1 MSRSPH
7 GLSLPGLSRRS
18 MLTALGLG
26 AGAAGLAACGAPGG
40 SDAADASN
48 PVRDGY
54 AQADLKVP
62 AEYDGRTAVLFW
74 APWTGGPFD
83 ALGKLIKEFNDS
95 QEDVV
100 VVAESVGGYAELN
113 QKFTAALQARAV
125 PDIVCFPEMQWLQ
138 FHSSGALAPLDGYF
152 DDEWN
157 LDVYLQ
163 NYVVEGKAAGQTFV
177 VPFARSTPLFY
188 FNKTRYI
195 EAGLPEEGPSTWQ
208 DLAEFAPELAKI
220 KVDGRPLAAL
230 AFTADDA
237 WHGQADIWGFGGAN
251 SDKDFQVTIDQDPGL
266 EWLEWQRKF
275 IHEDKFGYLAQAAG
289 TDFTS
294 GISAGMRGSTASL
307 TGTTAAT
314 EGVFEVGTAF
324 MLSSE
329 GQEKAVP
336 TGGSGLSVVRA
347 DSQDRQDAA
356 AAFFRFL
363 AGPEQSAAWHAATG
377 YVPIVQAAAET
388 STVKDLVKENP
399 NYGVALAQL
408 ENARTADYTN
418 WNQGA
423 VTQISAAQ
431 AKVYGDN
438 TPAKDAL
445 GAVAPKLQEILDDN
459 REDYEA
465 VKFEG
470 WK

>member
-1 MSRSPH
+1 MPSHSP
-7 GLSLPGLSRRS
+7 LASLSRRRL
-18 MLTALGLG
+18 LTALGMG
-26 AGAAGLAACGAPGG
+26 AAGAGLAACGAPNGG
-40 SDAADASN
+40 GDASDG
-48 PVRDGY
+48 PVRDGFS
-54 AQADLKVP
+54 QADLKIP
-62 AEYDGRTAVLFW
+62 AGFEDRTAVLFW
-74 APWTGGPFD
+74 APWTAGPFE
-83 ALGKLIKEFNDS
+83 ALSGMIKEFNES

-138 FHSSGALAPLDGYF
+138 FYFSGALAPLDDYF
-152 DDEWN
+152 DDEWS

-163 NYVVEGKAAGQTFV
+163 NYVAEGKADGKTYV

-195 EAGLPEEGPSTWQ
+195 EAGLPEEGPSTWE
-208 DLAEFAPELAKI
+208 DLAEFGPELAKI
-220 KVDGRPLAAL
+220 QVDGRPLAAL
-230 AFTADDA
+230 AFTSDDA

-251 SDKDFQVTIDQDPGL
+251 SDQDFAVTIADDPGL

-324 MLSSE
+324 MLSKE

-336 TGGSGLSVVRA
+336 TGGSGLSVVRG
-347 DSQDRQDAA
+347 DSKDRQDAA
-356 AAFFRFL
+356 AEFFRFL
-363 AGPEQSAAWHAATG
+363 AQPEQSAAWHAATG
-377 YVPIVQAAAET
+377 YVPIVEAAAET
-388 STVKDLVKENP
+388 STVKDLVAKNP
-399 NYGVALAQL
+399 NYGVALKQL

-418 WNQGA
+418 WFQSA
-423 VTQISAAQ
+423 VTEISAAQ
-431 AKVYGDN
+431 TKVYGDG

-445 GAVAPKLQEILDDN
+445 DAAAKKLQDIVDDN
-459 REDYEA
+459 REDIEA
-465 VKFEG
+465 IKFEG